1 MTPASSDLVV
11 DNQKLSVQRQAT
23 EGSVAP
29 LLHGEG
35 VAGSNWRTLPPPA
48 ISSLKLQ
55 NPSPRYL

>member
-1 MTPASSDLVV
+1 MTRTSSDLVV
-11 DNQKLSVQRQAT
+11 DNLKLSVRRQAT
-23 EGSVAP
+23 AGSVAL

-48 ISSLKLQ
+48 ISSPKLQ